1 MKKRFLAVL
10 LCMILVL
17 AALPTGVFAANETNT
32 LGITF
37 SVEDPA
43 ALTESSADQEVTV
56 ELKPSES
63 VVVNGVSYVVN
74 FPEGWSVKS
83 ITCSNPDINITDDDI
98 NYELTATSAKLSWSQ
113 ASLNNKTTDTL
124 GTITIVVP
132 GGTEKGTYD
141 LSITKMLFSHY
152 NDANKLVKWENGA
165 TADFTVTIEELVVP
179 TATVPTAAENLV
191 YNGETQTG
199 VPAGEGYTLT
209 GNTATDAGTYT
220 ATATLEDGYVWSD
233 GSTEPKTIE
242 WSIGKKVIDAP
253 APATGLEYNGSEQTG
268 VPAGEGYT
276 VTGNTETNAGSYVA
290 TATADKN
297 HTFADGDS
305 VDVPWV
311 IERAKIEDPKP
322 AEGLVYNG
330 SEQTGI
336 ADGEGYTV
344 VSGGKG
350 TDADSYT
357 AELQAD
363 ANHEFSNG
371 TQNMTVDWEIAQAE
385 LEDGKLELAVG
396 ESKDLDDDEGLSYE
410 LGDDAEGVIELDEN
424 GKVTAVGEGTA
435 TIIVASNGEGNYGR
449 GQATITVTV
458 TKTPPTGDM
467 TGRYIM
473 IGCAAL
479 VVLAAYL
486 FITKRKE
493 QE

>member
-132 GGTEKGTYD
+132 GGTKAGTYD

-179 TATVPTAAENLV
+179 TATVPTAATGLE
-191 YNGETQTG
+191 YNGSVQTG
-199 VPAGEGYTLT
+199 VPAGEGYTIT

-220 ATATLEDGYVWSD
+220 ATATLADGYVWDD
-233 GSTEPKTIE
+233 GTTDPKTIE
-242 WSIGKKVIDAP
+242 WSIAKAVIDAP
-253 APATGLEYNGSEQTG
+253 AAATGLEYNGSEQTG

-276 VTGNTETNAGSYVA
+276 VTGNTATNAGSYVA

-305 VDVPWV
+305 VEVPWV

-330 SEQTGI
+330 KEQTGI

-371 TQNMTVDWEIAQAE
+371 TQNMTVDWEIEQAE

-410 LGDDAEGVIELDEN
+410 LGDDAEGIIELDEN

>member
-1 MKKRFLAVL
+1 MDQFSNGESTVYGLVFNDVAVL
-10 LCMILVL
+10 
-17 AALPTGVFAANETNT
+17 T
-32 LGITF
+32 
-37 SVEDPA
+37 
-43 ALTESSADQEVTV
+43 
-56 ELKPSES
+56 SE
-63 VVVNGVSYVVN
+63 
-74 FPEGWSVKS
+74 
-83 ITCSNPDINITDDDI
+83 
-98 NYELTATSAKLSWSQ
+98 
-113 ASLNNKTTDTL
+113 
-124 GTITIVVP
+124 
-132 GGTEKGTYD
+132 
-141 LSITKMLFSHY
+141 ML
-152 NDANKLVKWENGA
+152 
-165 TADFTVTIEELVVP
+165 
-179 TATVPTAAENLV
+179 
-191 YNGETQTG
+191 
-199 VPAGEGYTLT
+199 
-209 GNTATDAGTYT
+209 
-220 ATATLEDGYVWSD
+220 D
-233 GSTEPKTIE
+233 GSDN
-242 WSIGKKVIDAP
+242 SI
-253 APATGLEYNGSEQTG
+253 
-268 VPAGEGYT
+268 
-276 VTGNTETNAGSYVA
+276 A

-305 VDVPWV
+305 VEVPWV

-330 SEQTGI
+330 KEQTGI

-371 TQNMTVDWEIAQAE
+371 TQNMTVDWEIEQAE

-410 LGDDAEGVIELDEN
+410 LGDDAEGIIELDEN

>member
-132 GGTEKGTYD
+132 GGTEKGTYN

-179 TATVPTAAENLV
+179 TATVPTAATGLE
-191 YNGETQTG
+191 YNGSVQTG
-199 VPAGEGYTLT
+199 VPAGEGYTIT

-220 ATATLEDGYVWSD
+220 ATATLAEGYVWDD
-233 GSTEPKTIE
+233 GTTEPKTIE

-253 APATGLEYNGSEQTG
+253 AAATGLEYNGSEQTG
-268 VPAGEGYT
+268 VPEGEGYT
-276 VTGNTETNAGSYVA
+276 VTGNTATNAGEYSA
-290 TATADKN
+290 TVTADNN
-297 HTFADGDS
+297 HTFADGES
-305 VDVPWV
+305 VTVDWE
-311 IERAKIEDPKP
+311 IARKLIDAPK
-322 AEGLVYNG
+322 AEEGLVYNG
-330 SEQTGI
+330 SEQTGVPE
-336 ADGEGYTV
+336 GEGYTIT
-344 VSGGKG
+344 GNKG
-350 TDADSYT
+350 TDADTYT
-357 AELQAD
+357 ATATAD
-363 ANHEFSNG
+363 DNHIFADEQTSVD
-371 TQNMTVDWEIAQAE
+371 VDWEIEQAE
-385 LEDGKLELAVG
+385 LEDGKLDLAVG
-396 ESKDLDDDEGLSYE
+396 ESKDLEALDGVDYE

-435 TIIVASNGEGNYGR
+435 TIIVTSNGEGNYGR